1 MDVGSII
8 GFLVIALVIVVIICL
23 LFGTFFT
30 VKTQQAAVI
39 ERFSKFARIARPGLN
54 IKIPIVER
62 VASRMSL
69 QVRELKFPVETKT
82 EDNVTVTI
90 TVRVQFAVIESDVR
104 TAYYKLSAPA
114 SQIASYVNDAILAEV
129 PKLTLDN
136 AFAKKDDVASAVAN
150 SLQEVMRGYGYN
162 IVRTLITD
170 ITMPAA
176 VSESMNKIN
185 AAQRE
190 RQAAQD
196 LANADKTKLVT
207 QAQAEAE
214 AKKLQGQGIADQRQ
228 AIADGFVRSMASLQ
242 AAGVSVEDITQVL
255 LLTQYFDTQAQFAKS
270 GNSTILLPTGPSG
283 FSNAAEEIRNAVI
296 AANRVG

>member
-1 MDVGSII
+1 MD
-8 GFLVIALVIVVIICL
+8 FLFATGLLTYVIIIFVVLLL
-23 LFGTFFT
+23 LFNSVFT
-30 VKTQQAAVI
+30 VKTQQAAII
-39 ERFSKFARIARPGLN
+39 ERFSKFSRVARAGLN
-54 IKIPIVER
+54 FKIPFIER

-90 TVRVQFAVIESDVR
+90 TVRVQFAVIESDVQ

-114 SQIASYVNDAILAEV
+114 AQISSYVNDAILAEV

-136 AFAKKDDVASAVAN
+136 AFAKKDDVASAVAA
-150 SLQEVMRGYGYN
+150 SLQDVMKSYGYN

-228 AIADGFVRSMASLQ
+228 AIADGFVRSMSSLQ
-242 AAGVSVEDITQVL
+242 DAGVAIEDITQVL

-296 AANRVG
+296 AANKVQ